1 MKAVVAELS
10 ELISQIEADCKA
22 VEGIGKDSLAIN
34 YFNTKEQS
42 TSMNGQFIFSQ
53 VLIDC
58 LLQLKSTEAD
68 TNELI
73 QHCKEK
79 YKGNVVELQN
89 IDKFQKEY
97 SPKKALWW
105 YTIESFFYKTLNAAL
120 RTQDIHL
127 MFLFRSYISDIHRQL
142 KSCQVQ
148 HPLRVFRSQILS
160 KYELKI
166 LQKCVGQLISVNSFF
181 STSTEY
187 HQTLSFLDTTKQA
200 NNLEPITFEIH
211 AHPKMVTTKPFGNI
225 MQHSAFSDEGEVL
238 FMIGSM
244 FRVNSVDRNKDKVWV
259 IKMTLCNENEHDL
272 RDVLEDMTQQ
282 FSRRIDFHTFGKIVW
297 KLGKFDLAE
306 RYITRLLNELPENDP
321 LKSSLYRD
329 LAELASVT
337 GNLDKSVNLHQK
349 ALKLKK
355 STKSSNKVDGEANS
369 FSKFIDTNSLHLT

>member
-1 MKAVVAELS
+1 
-10 ELISQIEADCKA
+10 
-22 VEGIGKDSLAIN
+22 
-34 YFNTKEQS
+34 
-42 TSMNGQFIFSQ
+42 MNGQFVFSQ
-53 VLIDC
+53 VLINC

-79 YKGNVVELQN
+79 YKGNVVELKN

-127 MFLFRSYISDIHRQL
+127 MFLFRSYVSDIHHQL

-148 HPLRVFRSQILS
+148 HPLRVYRSQILS
-160 KYELKI
+160 RYELKI

-181 STSTEY
+181 STSTDY
-187 HQTLSFLDTTKQA
+187 HQTLSFLDTTNQA
-200 NNLEPITFEIH
+200 NNLEPITFEIY
-211 AHPKMVTTKPFGNI
+211 ANPEMVTTKPFGNI

-244 FRVNSVDRNKDKVWV
+244 FRVNSVDHEDKVWV

-282 FSRRIDFHTFGKIVW
+282 FSRRIDFHTLGKIVW

-306 RYITRLLNELPENDP
+306 LYITRLLNELPENDP
-321 LKSSLYRD
+321 IKSSLYRD

-337 GNLDKSVNLHQK
+337 GNLDKSVELHQK
-349 ALKLKK
+349 ALKLKN
-355 STKSSNKVDGEANS
+355 STKSSNKVDGEAYPL
-369 FSKFIDTNSLHLT
+369 SKFINTNSLHLT